1 MKQIELSDEEF
12 RKLVIGPLVMP
23 LVMLRNALRNQPNY
37 TEADGV
43 RDQLKELGF
52 ELEDRSYGTV
62 IFFQK
67 QIVSFLHEKK

>member
-1 MKQIELSDEEF
+1 MDTLELSSEEF
-12 RKLVIGPLVMP
+12 RKLVIDPLVMP

-43 RDQLKELGF
+43 RDRLKELGF

-67 QIVSFLHEKK
+67 QIVSVLHEKK